1 MVVEVKHD
9 LLTTELIRYRY
20 LIGILADEISSG
32 GDSGAMVLGT
42 EAISIGTQAAIAGIV
57 VH

>member
-1 MVVEVKHD
+1 MEVQHD

-20 LIGILADEISSG
+20 LIGIPADEISSG